1 MERTLD
7 DIATSIDLTPWT
19 SKLKSFTAFAA
30 DNTIRHSNNAHH
42 SVDLSIEAA
51 FVALQAKLSAAG
63 KELVWKDV
71 LLNKFETSLKHA
83 EKRADSNQVE
93 LDHAFLEHAKQT
105 MLVES
110 LDLKLRECADAR
122 DAAKLMLTDMQSQR
136 SDMVDRCAA
145 MARDMS
151 VAQMLRDQSDREC
164 REWKDRCV
172 QLEAD
177 RRVQSQALHVQHQE
191 SFAWQTKH
199 DIVLRQLQKREEE
212 RRQQFE
218 SRQRRVSLQP
228 PPQLPTTHDQGS
240 QVCHVKGTT
249 TCDTG
254 TQTSTHGRIDDDDQT
269 CMELHRA
276 AIAHQQDLL
285 TIASQAA
292 QIDALHAN
300 VQHWE
305 ESYRRSIHAYQELRR
320 KANTW
325 KGCVVTM
332 LPIYQ
337 DSARA
342 VKAMK
347 AAQAEMSKAK
357 HMYEVEG
364 RRWAT
369 QLKNVEEMLRQA
381 NDQLQ
386 LDQQM
391 LVESK
396 KREKALGRT
405 IKSRETKARELVVA
419 LQSTQT
425 KLDAM
430 QAQYT
435 KTKALSK
442 QLSARSSQVHAAWQ
456 QERTDRLQAMDE
468 IETFRVALI
477 ECCQCA
483 VTLQDNPVQNGPL
496 PASQHP
502 PNMPASTTTW
512 TLEHLRAVT
521 GLADPLVY
529 G

>member
-212 RRQQFE
+212 RRQLFE

-300 VQHWE
+300 VEHWE
-305 ESYRRSIHAYQELRR
+305 
-320 KANTW
+320 
-325 KGCVVTM
+325 
-332 LPIYQ
+332 
-337 DSARA
+337 DARA

-405 IKSRETKARELVVA
+405 IKSRETKARGLVVA

-425 KLDAM
+425 KV
-430 QAQYT
+430 T
-435 KTKALSK
+435 SN
-442 QLSARSSQVHAAWQ
+442 HCIGI
-456 QERTDRLQAMDE
+456 
-468 IETFRVALI
+468 IE
-477 ECCQCA
+477 
-483 VTLQDNPVQNGPL
+483 
-496 PASQHP
+496 
-502 PNMPASTTTW
+502 
-512 TLEHLRAVT
+512 
-521 GLADPLVY
+521 
-529 G
+529 